1 MIKNEIEILIPTFNE
16 EGNIEKVI
24 EDLNNEGYDNITL
37 LDANSTDETV
47 SIAKRYNCRIIL
59 DEPNIKGFGNSII
72 NGLNKLNSQY
82 FCIFDGDN
90 SFNPKSITEMS
101 EEINKG
107 ADFVFGTRYL
117 NNTKSDDDTLITK
130 FGNFFFTKLVCIL
143 FNINTSDVLFFYVF
157 GKKENV
163 SKLNLKQGDFTICTE
178 LLIKSYKNFKCKEI
192 LSKERK
198 RLYGIS
204 KVNKFFDGVKILI
217 NILILYFKIK

>member
-1 MIKNEIEILIPTFNE
+1 M
-16 EGNIEKVI
+16 
-24 EDLNNEGYDNITL
+24 
-37 LDANSTDETV
+37 
-47 SIAKRYNCRIIL
+47 
-59 DEPNIKGFGNSII
+59 DEPNIRGFGNSII
-72 NGLNKLNSQY
+72 NGLNKLNSKY

-90 SFNPKSITEMS
+90 SFNPISIAEMS

>member
-24 EDLNNEGYDNITL
+24 KDLNNEGYDNITL

-47 SIAKRYNCRIIL
+47 NIAKRYNCRIIM
-59 DEPNIKGFGNSII
+59 DEPNIRGFGNSII
-72 NGLNKLNSQY
+72 NGLNKLNSKY

-90 SFNPKSITEMS
+90 SFNPKSISEMS

-143 FNINTSDVLFFYVF
+143 FSINTSDVLFFYVF

>member
-47 SIAKRYNCRIIL
+47 SIAKRYNCRIIM

-204 KVNKFFDGVKILI
+204 KVNKIFDGVKILI
-217 NILILYFKIK
+217 NILVLYFKIK

>member
-24 EDLNNEGYDNITL
+24 KELNNEGYDNITL
-37 LDANSTDETV
+37 LDANSTDQTV
-47 SIAKRYNCRIIL
+47 SIAKQYNCRIIM
-59 DEPNIKGFGNSII
+59 DEPNIRGFGNSII
-72 NGLNKLNSQY
+72 NGLNKLNSKY

-90 SFNPKSITEMS
+90 SFNPKSILEMS
-101 EEINKG
+101 EEVNNG

-130 FGNFFFTKLVCIL
+130 FGNFFFTKLVSIL

-163 SKLNLKQGDFTICTE
+163 NKLDLQQGDFTICTE
-178 LLIKSYKNFKCKEI
+178 LLIKSYKNFKCKEV

-204 KVNKFFDGVKILI
+204 KVNKIFDGVKILI
-217 NILILYFKIK
+217 NILVLYFKIK

>member
-24 EDLNNEGYDNITL
+24 KELNKEGYDNITI
-37 LDANSTDETV
+37 LDGNSTDETV
-47 SIAKRYNCRIIL
+47 SIAKQYNCRIII
-59 DEPNIKGFGNSII
+59 DEPNTRGFGHSII
-72 NGLNKLNSQY
+72 NGLNKLNSKY

-90 SFNPKSITEMS
+90 SFNPKSISEMS
-101 EEINKG
+101 EEVNKG

-130 FGNFFFTKLVCIL
+130 FGNFFFTKLVNIL

-163 SKLNLKQGDFTICTE
+163 NKLNLQQGDFTICTE

-204 KVNKFFDGVKILI
+204 KVNKIIDGVKILI
-217 NILILYFKIK
+217 NILVLYIKIK

>member
-24 EDLNNEGYDNITL
+24 KELNNEGYDNITL
-37 LDANSTDETV
+37 LDANSTDQTV
-47 SIAKRYNCRIIL
+47 SIAKQYNCRIIM
-59 DEPNIKGFGNSII
+59 DEPNIRGFGNSII
-72 NGLNKLNSQY
+72 NGLNKLNSKY

-90 SFNPKSITEMS
+90 SFNPKSISEMS
-101 EEINKG
+101 EEVNNG

-130 FGNFFFTKLVCIL
+130 FGNFFFTKLVSIL

-163 SKLNLKQGDFTICTE
+163 NKLDLQQGDFTICTE
-178 LLIKSYKNFKCKEI
+178 LLIKSYKNFKCKEV

-204 KVNKFFDGVKILI
+204 KVNKIFDGVKILI
-217 NILILYFKIK
+217 NILVLYFKIK

>member
-1 MIKNEIEILIPTFNE
+1 MVKSEIEILIPTFNE

-24 EDLNNEGYDNITL
+24 KELNFEGYNNITL
-37 LDANSTDETV
+37 LDANSTDRTV
-47 SIAKRYNCRIIL
+47 SIAEQYNCRIII
-59 DEPNIKGFGNSII
+59 DEPNIRGFGFSII
-72 NGLNKLNSQY
+72 NGLNKLNSKY

-90 SFNPKSITEMS
+90 SFNPKSISEMS
-101 EEINKG
+101 KEVYNG

-117 NNTKSDDDTLITK
+117 YNTKSDDDTLITK
-130 FGNFFFTKLVCIL
+130 FGNFFFTKLVNIL

-163 SKLNLKQGDFTICTE
+163 NKLNLQQGDFTICTE
-178 LLIKSYKNFKCKEI
+178 LLIKSYKNFRCKEI

-204 KVNKFFDGVKILI
+204 KVNKIIDGVKILI
-217 NILILYFKIK
+217 NILVLYIKIK

>member
-47 SIAKRYNCRIIL
+47 SIAKRYNCRIIM

>member
-24 EDLNNEGYDNITL
+24 KDLNNEGYDNITL

-47 SIAKRYNCRIIL
+47 NIAKRYNCRIIM
-59 DEPNIKGFGNSII
+59 DEPNIRGFGNSII
-72 NGLNKLNSQY
+72 NGLNKLNSKY

-90 SFNPKSITEMS
+90 SFNPKSISEMS

>member
-24 EDLNNEGYDNITL
+24 KELNNEGYDNITL
-37 LDANSTDETV
+37 LDANSTDQTV
-47 SIAKRYNCRIIL
+47 SIAKQYNCRIIM
-59 DEPNIKGFGNSII
+59 DEPNIRGFGNSII
-72 NGLNKLNSQY
+72 NGLNKLNSKY

-90 SFNPKSITEMS
+90 SFNPKSISEMS
-101 EEINKG
+101 EEVNNG

-130 FGNFFFTKLVCIL
+130 FGNFFFTKLVSIL

-163 SKLNLKQGDFTICTE
+163 IKLNLQQGDFTICTE
-178 LLIKSYKNFKCKEI
+178 LLIKSYKNFKCKEV

-204 KVNKFFDGVKILI
+204 KVNKIFDGVKILI
-217 NILILYFKIK
+217 NILVLYFKIK

>member
-24 EDLNNEGYDNITL
+24 KELNKEGYDNITI

-47 SIAKRYNCRIIL
+47 IIAKEYNCKIII
-59 DEPNIKGFGNSII
+59 DEPNVSGFGHSII
-72 NGLNKLNSQY
+72 NGLNKLTSKY

-90 SFNPKSITEMS
+90 SFNPKSISEMS
-101 EEINKG
+101 KEIYNG

-130 FGNFFFTKLVCIL
+130 FGNFFFTKLINIL
-143 FNINTSDVLFFYVF
+143 FNINTSDVLFFYVL

-163 SKLNLKQGDFTICTE
+163 NNLNLKQGDFTICTE
-178 LLIKSYKNFKCKEI
+178 FLIKSYKNFKCKEI

-204 KVNKFFDGVKILI
+204 KVNKLFDGVKILL
-217 NILILYFKIK
+217 NILTLFFKIK

>member
-24 EDLNNEGYDNITL
+24 KELNQEGYNNITL
-37 LDANSTDETV
+37 LDANSVDQTV
-47 SIAKRYNCRIIL
+47 TIARQFNCRVIL
-59 DEPNIKGFGNSII
+59 DEPNFKGFGHSVI
-72 NGLNKLNSQY
+72 NGLNKLNSKY

-90 SFNPKSITEMS
+90 SFNPKSISEMS
-101 EEINKG
+101 KEIYNG

-130 FGNFFFTKLVCIL
+130 FGNFFFTKLINIL
-143 FNINTSDVLFFYVF
+143 FNINTSDVLFFYVL

-163 SKLNLKQGDFTICTE
+163 NKLDLQQGDFTICTE

-204 KVNKFFDGVKILI
+204 KVNKIFDGAKILI
-217 NILILYFKIK
+217 NILVLYFKIK

>member
-24 EDLNNEGYDNITL
+24 KELNNEGYDNITL
-37 LDANSTDETV
+37 LDANSTDQTV
-47 SIAKRYNCRIIL
+47 SIAKQYNCRIIM
-59 DEPNIKGFGNSII
+59 DEPNIRGFGHSIK
-72 NGLNKLNSQY
+72 NGLNKLNSKY

-90 SFNPKSITEMS
+90 SFNPKSISEMS
-101 EEINKG
+101 EEVNNG

-130 FGNFFFTKLVCIL
+130 FGNFFFTKLVSIL

-163 SKLNLKQGDFTICTE
+163 IKLNLQQGDFTICTE
-178 LLIKSYKNFKCKEI
+178 LLIKSYKNFKCKEV

-204 KVNKFFDGVKILI
+204 KVNKIFDGVKILI
-217 NILILYFKIK
+217 NILVLYFKIK

>member
-24 EDLNNEGYDNITL
+24 KELNNEGYDNITL
-37 LDANSTDETV
+37 LDANSTDQTV
-47 SIAKRYNCRIIL
+47 SIAKQYNCRIIM
-59 DEPNIKGFGNSII
+59 DEPNIRGFGNSII
-72 NGLNKLNSQY
+72 NGLNKLNSKY

-90 SFNPKSITEMS
+90 SFNPKSISEMS
-101 EEINKG
+101 KEVNNG

-130 FGNFFFTKLVCIL
+130 FGNFFFTKLVSIL

-163 SKLNLKQGDFTICTE
+163 NKLDLQQGDFTICTE
-178 LLIKSYKNFKCKEI
+178 LLIKSYKNFKCKEV

-204 KVNKFFDGVKILI
+204 KVNKIFDGVKILI
-217 NILILYFKIK
+217 NILVLYFKIK